1 MTSLAVHENPMG
13 TRSGARGAAAA
24 KSARTE
30 PPTRQEFEMIKSL
43 VKRQEERWQRKFES
57 QEKRIKSLVKRLQKV
72 EGRGGGVAAAADLSI
87 DDADPEQRRKKQERT
102 NPLEDEDVW
111 ETHYSEEHGSVYFWN
126 KLTRT
131 TSWKKE

>member
-1 MTSLAVHENPMG
+1 M
-13 TRSGARGAAAA
+13 
-24 KSARTE
+24 KS
-30 PPTRQEFEMIKSL
+30 
-43 VKRQEERWQRKFES
+43 QEERWQRKFE
-57 QEKRIKSLVKRLQKV
+57 ILLQKV

-102 NPLEDEDVW
+102 NPLRSGGRLSVKDRADKDVW